1 MKTKLL
7 TTVAVLALSLS
18 AGAQASPVLTSSGPL
33 TVYDSVQD
41 LTWTKDAN
49 LNGSMDWNTA
59 VAWADNLNYAGYTDW
74 VLPTIDQLTTQF
86 RTNLGEVEGPSI
98 SIVHNTSYDLFT
110 NFHNAVYWSGSEYAI
125 YPDLF
130 SRMFNTFNGTQGFD
144 YKSLPRYVWAVRSG
158 DVAAVPV
165 PGAFWL
171 FGSGLVGLM
180 GLKRRG
186 NIG

>member
-18 AGAQASPVLTSSGPL
+18 AGAQASLTSSGPL

-49 LNGSMDWNTA
+49 LSETKMDWWTA
-59 VAWADNLNYAGYTDW
+59 VSWADNLNYAGYSDW
-74 VLPTIDQLTTQF
+74 VLPTISQLSAQF
-86 RTNLGEVEGPSI
+86 RTNLGGAVGSSI
-98 SIVHNTSYDLFT
+98 TVSHNISYDLFT
-110 NFHNAVYWSGSEYAI
+110 NVSPENYWSGSVYAPDPNLAWI
-125 YPDLF
+125 YAPSNGYQGGGYNLNLF
-130 SRMFNTFNGTQGFD
+130 
-144 YKSLPRYVWAVRSG
+144 YAWAVRPG